1 LVFAVLGTD
10 GLQRGERVRVRLGA
24 IDELTLEVTG
34 TVIERLGD
42 TEPVA
47 EVEDTLEGEPDD
59 ALAAPLTIAVAVDD
73 GETDAGPQ
81 GAAGETPR

>member
-1 LVFAVLGTD
+1 
-10 GLQRGERVRVRLGA
+10 VRVRLGA

-47 EVEDTLEGEPDD
+47 EVEDTLEGESDD

-73 GETDAGPQ
+73 SDAQGESE
-81 GAAGETPR
+81 AAARESP